1 MQLMGTIV
9 PMVTP
14 IGDDRTV
21 DTDALERFTR
31 SLADA
36 GVHGFFPASSVGEF
50 PSLTD
55 EENRR
60 AIEAVTG
67 TVGDEA
73 VVLAGCCDTSVSDT
87 VAKVD
92 TAAAAGADAA
102 VVVTPYY
109 LGTRQAGLERFFRAV
124 ADEANLPIL
133 MYNIPSLTGH
143 RIDVETALSLADHER
158 IVGLKDTSGNLTYHS
173 RLIEETPEGFAVFQG
188 ATELATASLDIGADG
203 LIAGPANVFPGATA
217 RCFEEHRAGRLTE
230 ARRLFRE
237 IIMPVVTATSDV
249 PTAAALKFL
258 LALDGRD
265 VGGSLPPLPE
275 LTAGE
280 RDRLAACYEQVNPRA
295 QVVEQ

>member
-21 DTDALERFTR
+21 DAETLERFTQ

-60 AIEAVTG
+60 AIEAVTR
-67 TVGDEA
+67 TVGDDA
-73 VVLAGCCDTSVSDT
+73 TVLAGCCDTSVSDT
-87 VAKVD
+87 VAKIEV
-92 TAAAAGADAA
+92 ASAAGADAA

-109 LGTRQAGLERFFRAV
+109 LGTRQTGLERFFTAV
-124 ADEANLPIL
+124 ADEASLPVL

-158 IVGLKDTSGNLTYHS
+158 IIGLKDTSGNLTYHR
-173 RLIEETPEGFAVFQG
+173 RLIEETPEEFVVFQG
-188 ATELATASLDIGADG
+188 ATELATASLDLGADG
-203 LIAGPANVFPGATA
+203 LIAGPANVFPEAMTQLY
-217 RCFEEHRAGRLTE
+217 EEHRAGRLTE

-237 IIMPVVTATSDV
+237 ITMPVVTATSDV

-258 LALDGRD
+258 LSLDGRG
-265 VGGSLPPLPE
+265 VGGAAPPLPE
-275 LTAGE
+275 LTAAD
-280 RDRLAACYEQVNPRA
+280 RDRLTACYEQVVARA
-295 QVVEQ
+295 QVTGQ